1 MKIIHKYKLYF
12 SGFCRETA
20 AKEFGFKQI
29 KIYFK
34 ELACVIMEAGKTKT
48 CSLDSKALRLETQ
61 GNSLCCSLNQS
72 ASLST
77 EFLLA
82 QGRLFFPSF

>member
-34 ELACVIMEAGKTKT
+34 ELACVIMEAEKLNLQFRFKGP
-48 CSLDSKALRLETQ
+48 KAETQ

-77 EFLLA
+77 EFLSCS
-82 QGRLFFPSF
+82 GRLFFPSF